1 MIIVLA
7 ILVIV
12 VIAVIQMANG
22 LKSAEVKIDEALSGI
37 DVALVKRYDVLTS
50 SLDALK
56 GLMKFEKELTIETIE
71 LRKGTMR
78 ERSETLA
85 KMDQTQSQI
94 FAVGENYP
102 QIKSSESFK
111 ELQRQIQ
118 DCEEHLQAAR
128 RAYNAN
134 VSLFNQKIVSFP
146 SSLIANMMNM
156 CSKEFFEAESHKKEN
171 VKIDL

>member
-22 LKSAEVKIDEALSGI
+22 LKRAEVKIDEALSGI

-85 KMDQTQSQI
+85 
-94 FAVGENYP
+94 
-102 QIKSSESFK
+102 
-111 ELQRQIQ
+111 
-118 DCEEHLQAAR
+118 
-128 RAYNAN
+128 
-134 VSLFNQKIVSFP
+134 
-146 SSLIANMMNM
+146 
-156 CSKEFFEAESHKKEN
+156 
-171 VKIDL
+171 